1 MISSLCCAV
10 LLSPLGDARE
20 SKKAHTEALSLSE
33 RQKGCSILD
42 FLVIE
47 FKTLLIVSVES

>member
-1 MISSLCCAV
+1 MLV
-10 LLSPLGDARE
+10 SPLGDARE
-20 SKKAHTEALSLSE
+20 SKKSHREALSVSE
-33 RQKGCSILD
+33 MQKGCNILD